1 MIGKIL
7 LIAALVAFIYFLFF
21 RGRKVT
27 QKTNEKNENKKR
39 GEIMVECDKCSTFIS
54 QKEAI
59 IKDGKYFCSKECA
72 GL

>member
-27 QKTNEKNENKKR
+27 QKTSEKKDNKKVE
-39 GEIMVECDKCSTFIS
+39 EIMVECDKCSTFIS